1 MGKLVTL
8 DLRDTMGVDFMKVK
22 QLLSYIG
29 ILIVIGLGLFVYRLV
44 PQVPP
49 NFEVEVGV
57 IDWISDGDTI
67 TVTIQGGPE
76 KVAIRMLGV
85 DSPESKHVVE
95 SRNTPFGIE
104 AAEYTKNRLNKGQTV
119 YLTKD
124 STEVDDYGRLLRYIW
139 LKLPEDPFD
148 DEEVRSHM
156 YNAQLLLDGYALAN
170 YFPDDATY
178 YDLFCEL
185 QEEAAEGQMGLWT
198 DPEWIAYYSEYH

>member
-1 MGKLVTL
+1 MAKLVTL

-67 TVTIQGGPE
+67 TVTIQGEPE

-95 SRNTPFGIE
+95 SRNTPFGIQ
-104 AAEYTKNRLNKGQTV
+104 AAEYT
-119 YLTKD
+119 
-124 STEVDDYGRLLRYIW
+124 
-139 LKLPEDPFD
+139 
-148 DEEVRSHM
+148 
-156 YNAQLLLDGYALAN
+156 
-170 YFPDDATY
+170 
-178 YDLFCEL
+178 
-185 QEEAAEGQMGLWT
+185 
-198 DPEWIAYYSEYH
+198 